1 MPRLQRQERNFT
13 LLRRH
18 VVGVSRS
25 ASLPRYPTA
34 RSVENGERCSLV
46 SSQAQLADGME
57 VARHIKYIGQ
67 LSYESKRSNHTT
79 AAPSSNCVDLEAP
92 VVVRPGRSRQ
102 PKLHSADI
110 LEWHA
115 QPGPRDF
122 ADSRNFDA
130 ANANADIECNC
141 TRTRLSP
148 QPLTHL
154 LAREHPNVTFAPAI
168 ARTPPSPPTQGTHPS
183 THPHPRPPPPCPS
196 STSPTCA
203 HICKTPPKRASA

>member
-1 MPRLQRQERNFT
+1 MSAKLSRVQHTFCLRISMLRLQRQERNFT

-25 ASLPRYPTA
+25 ASRPRYPTA

-46 SSQAQLADGME
+46 SSQAQLADGTE

-67 LSYESKRSNHTT
+67 LSYENKRSHHTT

-110 LEWHA
+110 LN
-115 QPGPRDF
+115 GTR
-122 ADSRNFDA
+122 SRA
-130 ANANADIECNC
+130 HV
-141 TRTRLSP
+141 TLRTPEISMRPTPTPTSS
-148 QPLTHL
+148 
-154 LAREHPNVTFAPAI
+154 AI
-168 ARTPPSPPTQGTHPS
+168 ALQPAFHRNHSHT
-183 THPHPRPPPPCPS
+183 R
-196 STSPTCA
+196 
-203 HICKTPPKRASA
+203 